1 MRDDYSGNYILAPMN
16 HIFQPEVTHGE
27 ALCAQSSS
35 FPETTL
41 GVPGRER
48 DAPGART
55 LFTCTPRDPKDQSPQ
70 YL

>member
-1 MRDDYSGNYILAPMN
+1 MN

-48 DAPGART
+48 DAPGGT
-55 LFTCTPRDPKDQSPQ
+55 EDVHMYPKGPKRPQSPQ